1 MIQGCRPNRTY
12 VLILA
17 ISMLLVISFVYIGS
31 SNQNKTSNEADSIYQ
46 LMAGLV
52 PANILPEDGCEQDN
66 FVNMEEYL
74 KNRKMCILRY
84 CGDVCKTDQV
94 DLRKFFRYF
103 FLLYFK

>member
-1 MIQGCRPNRTY
+1 
-12 VLILA
+12 
-17 ISMLLVISFVYIGS
+17 
-31 SNQNKTSNEADSIYQ
+31 
-46 LMAGLV
+46 MAGLV

-94 DLRKFFRYF
+94 DLRKFFGIF
-103 FLLYFK
+103 FCYIPMKTIVK